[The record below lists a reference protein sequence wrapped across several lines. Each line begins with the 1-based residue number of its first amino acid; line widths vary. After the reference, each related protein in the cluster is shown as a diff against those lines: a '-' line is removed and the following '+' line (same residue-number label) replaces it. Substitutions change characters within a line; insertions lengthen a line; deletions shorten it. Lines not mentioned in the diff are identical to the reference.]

1 VGQTGGV
8 TPDPFASTLDAE
20 AVATRDADERA
31 FAARW
36 KLVATDL
43 DGTVIPR
50 DRPLSART
58 LAAFAACA
66 EVGISV
72 VPVTGRPPRWVTPL
86 AEEAGLRGQ
95 VVCANGA
102 VVYDLDRGEVV
113 RQHEIARETVRAVAE
128 RLRPVL
134 PGIGFALEALA
145 GFRREPV
152 YATRFDAGLE
162 ARVADLED
170 LLADSPP
177 VVKILAKCPGVPSDD
192 MLERAVA
199 AVGDLVNVTHSNA
212 ADSLIEIMRHGT
224 SKATTLAEVAADR
237 GVGADG
243 VVAFGDMPNDLEMLR
258 WAGRSYAVADGHP
271 GAREAADD
279 VAPACGDDGV
289 AQVLERLLSWRAR

>member
-1 VGQTGGV
+1 M
-8 TPDPFASTLDAE
+8 TPEPPASTLDAE
-20 AVATRDADERA
+20 AAATRDAHERT
-31 FAARW
+31 FAAGW

-66 EVGISV
+66 EAGISV

-113 RQHEIARETVRAVAE
+113 RQHELSRDTVREVAE
-128 RLRPVL
+128 RLRPVM
-134 PGIGFALEALA
+134 PGIGFALEAVG
-145 GFRREPV
+145 GFRREDA
-152 YATRFDAGLE
+152 YATRFDTGLE
-162 ARVADLED
+162 ARVGGLED
-170 LLADSPP
+170 LLSDSPP
-177 VVKILAKCPGVPSDD
+177 IVKILAKCPGIPSDA
-192 MLERAVA
+192 MLELAVA
-199 AVGDLVNVTHSNA
+199 EVGHLVNVTHSNA
-212 ADSLIEIMRHGT
+212 ADSLIEIMRLGT
-224 SKATTLAEVAADR
+224 SKATTLADVAADR
-237 GVGADG
+237 GVGAEG

-258 WAGRSYAVADGHP
+258 WAGRSYAMADGHP
-271 GAREAADD
+271 DARTAADD

-289 AQVLERLLSWRAR
+289 AQVLERLLSWRGR